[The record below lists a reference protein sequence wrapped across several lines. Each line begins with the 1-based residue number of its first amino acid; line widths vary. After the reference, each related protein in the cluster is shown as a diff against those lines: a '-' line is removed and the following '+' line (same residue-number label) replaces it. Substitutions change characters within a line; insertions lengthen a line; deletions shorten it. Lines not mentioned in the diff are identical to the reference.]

1 MVKYDYLLSLR
12 NRMYALYISISCP
25 WFIFSLVLDHLA
37 EEIYKRGTTHQKA
50 FQAEYC
56 NFLDN
61 SIVKGG
67 GI

>member
-1 MVKYDYLLSLR
+1 
-12 NRMYALYISISCP
+12 MYALYISISCP
-25 WFIFSLVLDHLA
+25 WFIFGLVLDHLA
-37 EEIYKRGTTHQKA
+37 EEIYKTGTTHQKA

-61 SIVKGG
+61 LIVKGG